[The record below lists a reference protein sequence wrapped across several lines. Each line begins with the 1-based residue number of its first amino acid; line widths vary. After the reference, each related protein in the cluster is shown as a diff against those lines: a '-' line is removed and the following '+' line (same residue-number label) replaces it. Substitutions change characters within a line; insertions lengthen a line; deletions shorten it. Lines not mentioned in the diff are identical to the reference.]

1 MTNKKWTVED
11 IPEGS
16 DALAGAFR
24 ARDYYGGMMSA
35 LYAMSS
41 TGCLELYPGDGL
53 SRIISE
59 VSEAVQIA
67 EREYPEDHDD
77 LNAFLLWLESQES
90 AVA

>member
-11 IPEGS
+11 IPDGS
-16 DALAGAFR
+16 DALAGAF
-24 ARDYYGGMMSA
+24 AASAYYSGMMSA
-35 LYAMSS
+35 LYAMTS
-41 TGCLELYPGDGL
+41 TGCLELYPGEGL

-67 EREYPEDHDD
+67 EREYNDDRDD